1 MEQSFILDF
10 LKEIAVGF
18 KTAKS
23 YPPGHPVMEK
33 VVGKTMLHL
42 SKIYTELSG
51 FSMYFLEKTVIFQD
65 QRIDIGKNPAM
76 ASLLDTLRKNE
87 INSLT
92 FDPGVTND
100 DVKNL
105 YEVIISPKL
114 KVREY
119 GDAATMLT
127 AKGTQRVK
135 INAVKFGIQTGTTTQ
150 ATEAATGAAKEHAEV
165 VEAIK
170 NLKELVEQGITMI
183 DTKSKFNEVMDD
195 IDHSPKESQHL
206 YRESVA
212 RIIETLPAE
221 HRIELLR
228 DVELKPIIMKM
239 FSSLSEDTLA
249 KMICSRAESDKGDDV
264 KKIISALGESKF
276 ANVMPKLKEKIPNIY
291 EYLAQ
296 VGLVLSEKLATTI
309 SKEDLRIAMK
319 PYFSMLDSES
329 PNDREKGLRSLI
341 SLAQRFIEK
350 KDYEQAGE
358 FITRISTAIAQESVG
373 IVVFKILD
381 DLNELYQ
388 GCKKNDR
395 KNFCSMLVE
404 PFSKIL
410 GRGGL
415 SPAFKKKAIKF
426 LSETGNIETLPML
439 FSFLWESGIYPDV
452 REAIIQF
459 GKDAVN
465 EALLTLKEAENHD
478 LRRKLTDILKNIGP
492 VAVDL
497 LLDNLEAT
505 DEWYLKRHI
514 IAIIGGVGDKRV
526 IDRLLPFIED
536 EDERVRAEL
545 VRTFTKFEYDEGLM
559 KLLNDPSSDVKAE
572 SLKGLKTKIDHE
584 KILELLSLFKQKGD
598 AMHLELLRIINE
610 QKVAD
615 AIDAIVSFLT
625 SLALRKDSKAVELK
639 EYAVSILVKLKPNNL
654 KEILENLT
662 LSKDK
667 KLIHLAET
675 ALKRI
680 T

>member
-1 MEQSFILDF
+1 VEQSFVTDF

-33 VVGKTMLHL
+33 VVGKTMLQL
-42 SKIYTELSG
+42 SKIYIEFSE
-51 FSMYFLEKTVIFQD
+51 FSMYFLERTVIFQD

-92 FDPGVTND
+92 FESGITND
-100 DVKNL
+100 DMKNL

-127 AKGTQRVK
+127 AKGTQRIK
-135 INAVKFGIQTGTTTQ
+135 INAVKFGIQTGAPAQ
-150 ATEAATGAAKEHAEV
+150 AAAAPGVTKDHSEV

-170 NLKELVEQGITMI
+170 NLKELVEQGITVI
-183 DTKSKFNEVMDD
+183 ETKNKFNEVLDD
-195 IDHSPKESQHL
+195 IEHSPKESQHL

-221 HRIELLR
+221 HRVELLH
-228 DVELKPIIMKM
+228 DVELKPIVMKM
-239 FSSLSEDTLA
+239 FSSFSEDTLA
-249 KMICSRAESDKGDDV
+249 NMICSRAESDKGDDV
-264 KKIISALGESKF
+264 KKIISTLGESKF
-276 ANVMPKLKEKIPNIY
+276 ASVMPKLKEKIPNIY

-309 SKEDLRIAMK
+309 SKDDLRIAMK
-319 PYFSMLDSES
+319 PYYSMLDSES
-329 PNDREKGLRSLI
+329 PADREKGLRSLI
-341 SLAQRFIEK
+341 SLAQRFVEK
-350 KDYEQAGE
+350 KDYEQASE

-373 IVVFKILD
+373 VVVMKILN
-381 DLNELYQ
+381 DLSGLYQ
-388 GCKKNDR
+388 ACKKNNR
-395 KNFCSMLVE
+395 KNFCSMLIE
-404 PFSKIL
+404 PFTKIL

-415 SPAFKKKAIKF
+415 SPAFKKKTIKF
-426 LSETGNIETLPML
+426 LSETGNIESLPML

-465 EALLTLKEAENHD
+465 EALLTLKEAEDHD
-478 LRRKLTDILKNIGP
+478 LRRKLVDILKSIGP
-492 VAVDL
+492 IAIDL

-505 DEWYLKRHI
+505 DEWFLKRHI
-514 IAIIGGVGDKRV
+514 IAIIGGVGDTRV
-526 IDRLLPFIED
+526 VDRLVPFIED

-545 VRTFTKFEYDEGLM
+545 VRTFTKFEYDEGLL

-572 SLKGLKTKIDHE
+572 SLKGLKTKIDRE

-598 AMHLELLRIINE
+598 AMHLELLKIINE
-610 QKVAD
+610 TKINEATD
-615 AIDAIVSFLT
+615 SIVSFLT
-625 SLALRKDSKAVELK
+625 SLALRKDSKATELK
-639 EYAVSILVKLKPNNL
+639 EYAVSVLVKLKPGNL
-654 KEILENLT
+654 KEILENLM
-662 LSKDK
+662 LAKDK
-667 KLIHLAET
+667 QLTHLAET

-680 T
+680 S

>member
-1 MEQSFILDF
+1 VEQSFVTDF

-33 VVGKTMLHL
+33 VVGKTMLQL
-42 SKIYTELSG
+42 SKIYTEFSE
-51 FSMYFLEKTVIFQD
+51 FSMYFLERTVIFQD

-92 FDPGVTND
+92 FESGVTND
-100 DVKNL
+100 DMKNL
-105 YEVIISPKL
+105 YEIIISPKL

-127 AKGTQRVK
+127 AKGTQRIK
-135 INAVKFGIQTGTTTQ
+135 INAVKFGIQTGAPAQ
-150 ATEAATGAAKEHAEV
+150 AAAVTGAAKDHTEV

-183 DTKSKFNEVMDD
+183 EAKDKFNEVLDD
-195 IDHSPKESQHL
+195 IENSPKESQHL

-221 HRIELLR
+221 HRIELLQ
-228 DVELKPIIMKM
+228 DVELKPIVMKL

-249 KMICSRAESDKGDDV
+249 NMICSRAESDKGDDV
-264 KKIISALGESKF
+264 KKIISSLGESKF
-276 ANVMPKLKEKIPNIY
+276 ASVMPKLKEKIPNIY

-309 SKEDLRIAMK
+309 SKDDLRIAMK
-319 PYFSMLDSES
+319 PYYSMLDSEN
-329 PNDREKGLRSLI
+329 PADRENGLRSLT
-341 SLAQRFIEK
+341 SLAQRFVEK

-373 IVVFKILD
+373 VVVMKIID
-381 DLNELYQ
+381 DLSGLYQ
-388 GCKKNDR
+388 ACKKNNR
-395 KNFCSMLVE
+395 TNFCSLLIE
-404 PFSKIL
+404 PFTKIL

-415 SPAFKKKAIKF
+415 SPAFKKKTIKF
-426 LSETGNIETLPML
+426 LSETGNIESLPML

-452 REAIIQF
+452 REAIMQF

-465 EALLTLKEAENHD
+465 EALLTLKEAEDHD
-478 LRRKLTDILKNIGP
+478 LRRKLVDILKSIGP
-492 VAVDL
+492 IAIDL

-505 DEWYLKRHI
+505 EEWFLKRHI

-526 IDRLLPFIED
+526 IDRLVPFIED

-545 VRTFTKFEYDEGLM
+545 VRTFSKFEYDEGLM

-572 SLKGLKTKIDHE
+572 SLKGLKTKIDRE
-584 KILELLSLFKQKGD
+584 TILDLLSLFKQKGD
-598 AMHLELLRIINE
+598 TMHLELLKIINE
-610 QKVAD
+610 KKVREATD
-615 AIDAIVSFLT
+615 SIVSFL
-625 SLALRKDSKAVELK
+625 SRLALRKDLKATELK
-639 EYAVSILVKLKPNNL
+639 EYAVSVLVKLKPGNL
-654 KEILENLT
+654 KEILENLRLT
-662 LSKDK
+662 KDK
-667 KLIHLAET
+667 QLIHLAET

-680 T
+680 S

>member
-1 MEQSFILDF
+1 VEQSLVLDF

-33 VVGKTMLHL
+33 VVGKTMLQL
-42 SKIYTELSG
+42 SKIYSEFSE
-51 FSMYFLEKTVIFQD
+51 FSMYFLERTVIFQD

-92 FDPGVTND
+92 FDPGITND

-119 GDAATMLT
+119 GDASTMLA
-127 AKGTQRVK
+127 AKGTQRIK
-135 INAVKFGIQTGTTTQ
+135 INAVKFGIQTGAPAQ
-150 ATEAATGAAKEHAEV
+150 ATAAPGATKEHTEV

-183 DTKSKFNEVMDD
+183 ETKNKFNEVMSD
-195 IDHSPKESQHL
+195 IEDSPKEAQHL

-221 HRIELLR
+221 HRVELLR
-228 DVELKPIIMKM
+228 DVELKPVVMKL
-239 FSSLSEDTLA
+239 FSSLSEDTLVN
-249 KMICSRAESDKGDDV
+249 MISTRAESDKGDDV
-264 KKIISALGESKF
+264 KKIISTLGESKF
-276 ANVMPKLKEKIPNIY
+276 ASVMPKLKEKIPNIY

-309 SKEDLRIAMK
+309 SKDDLRIAMK
-319 PYFSMLDSES
+319 PYYSMLDSES
-329 PNDREKGLRSLI
+329 PADREKGLRSLI
-341 SLAQRFIEK
+341 SLAQRFVEK
-350 KDYEQAGE
+350 KDYDQAGE
-358 FITRISTAIAQESVG
+358 FITRVSTAIAQESVG
-373 IVVFKILD
+373 IVVMKILD
-381 DLNELYQ
+381 DLSGLYQ
-388 GCKKNDR
+388 ACKKNNR
-395 KNFCSMLVE
+395 KNFCSMLIE
-404 PFSKIL
+404 PFTKIL

-415 SPAFKKKAIKF
+415 SPAFKKKTIKF
-426 LSETGNIETLPML
+426 LSETGNIESLPML

-465 EALLTLKEAENHD
+465 EALLTLKEAEDHD
-478 LRRKLTDILKNIGP
+478 LRRKLVDILKSVGP

-526 IDRLLPFIED
+526 IDRLVPFIED

-545 VRTFTKFEYDEGLM
+545 VRTFTKFEYDEGLT

-572 SLKGLKTKIDHE
+572 SLKGLKTKITPE
-584 KILELLSLFKQKGD
+584 KILELLSLFKLKGD
-598 AMHLELLRIINE
+598 AMHLELLKIINE
-610 QKVAD
+610 KKVVEATD
-615 AIDAIVSFLT
+615 SIVSFLT
-625 SLALRKDSKAVELK
+625 SLALRKDSKAAELK
-639 EYAVSILVKLKPNNL
+639 EYAVSVLVKLNPGNL
-654 KEILENLT
+654 KEILENLM

-667 KLIHLAET
+667 TLMHLAEST
-675 ALKRI
+675 LKRI